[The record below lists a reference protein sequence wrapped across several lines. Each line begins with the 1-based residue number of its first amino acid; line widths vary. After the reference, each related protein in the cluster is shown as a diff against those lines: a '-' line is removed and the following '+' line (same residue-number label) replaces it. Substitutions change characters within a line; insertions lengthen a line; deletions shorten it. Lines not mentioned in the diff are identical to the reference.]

1 MSPPSLLLLSLPLFH
16 PLSLLSIPPPLLSPL
31 PTPPPSSAPP
41 LLSSQP
47 ICHIHHHCRGHYY
60 YSILSLLSST
70 PPLLF
75 PLPLS
80 LPSQSHR
87 HRYHHNI
94 VATITT
100 SLPQSPFHYYY
111 HHHYIAFSLFFP
123 SFPLFR
129 PITTHSFKNRTN
141 DCSGQD
147 IGSLG
152 HRTNGSLV
160 DLHNLIF
167 IKKN

>member
-1 MSPPSLLLLSLPLFH
+1 MANMSPPSLLLLSLPLFH

-94 VATITT
+94 FKLFLDCAVT
-100 SLPQSPFHYYY
+100 Y
-111 HHHYIAFSLFFP
+111 FSVQLVVNLVHELRQRKVTLLHQP
-123 SFPLFR
+123 
-129 PITTHSFKNRTN
+129 H
-141 DCSGQD
+141 DD
-147 IGSLG
+147 IS
-152 HRTNGSLV
+152 
-160 DLHNLIF
+160 
-167 IKKN
+167 